1 MSGDEIP
8 SKEILRTPL
17 NVLRIVAVTVFVLT
31 WGVQWYL
38 SFRGP
43 ATPSLVTGAIY
54 PVTIH
59 GGLTYATRWQYYFAA
74 PSATAL
80 SIALLA
86 LNILLRRLFVSLQG
100 F

>member
-31 WGVQWYL
+31 WSVQMYL
-38 SFRGP
+38 SGSGP
-43 ATPSLVTGAIY
+43 RIPSPATGAIY

-59 GGLTYATRWQYYFAA
+59 GGVVYATAWQHHFATQGA
-74 PSATAL
+74 AAL
-80 SIALLA
+80 SIALFA
-86 LNILLRRLFVSLQG
+86 LNILLRRLFMSSQS